1 MKIPLTNF
9 PLESANN
16 QELDLDFIVNNVEFR
31 FATQTVVVHYSLK
44 LKDSDV
50 EVRNSSIE
58 LPLDAIPASFLET
71 FEQIATGMSKY
82 MLK

>member
-1 MKIPLTNF
+1 MKIALTNF

-16 QELDLDFIVNNVEFR
+16 QELDLDLIVTNVEFR
-31 FATQTVVVHYSLK
+31 FATQIVVIHYSLR

-50 EVRNSSIE
+50 EVRNSSRE
-58 LPLDAIPASFLET
+58 LPLEAIPASFLEA
-71 FEQIATGMSKY
+71 FEQLAIGMSKQ